1 MLGGLTMA
9 QGEIKSS
16 TVAAQWAIQQ
26 LVEVDTQT
34 FQNQSVEFGVASGI
48 AGMEQARQTT
58 NQMLEA
64 VSKFT
69 EATLLQ
75 ANKFPKIADALAKR
89 DVETAKRWERLND

>member
-48 AGMEQARQTT
+48 AGMEQAR
-58 NQMLEA
+58 
-64 VSKFT
+64 
-69 EATLLQ
+69 
-75 ANKFPKIADALAKR
+75 
-89 DVETAKRWERLND
+89 